1 MDILVGAMILST
13 TPQQVR
19 MARLYLISD
28 ILHNSSI
35 PLPNVWKLRSALEVK
50 LPVMFEGLNAIYLQ
64 IDARMKAEQFR
75 RQITGVLGVWENWIV
90 FPQHYIAHLGNLLVR
105 KDAGVGAGEAGQQQ
119 QSSGDSSPPSTT
131 ASTTAGLGRLSTLET
146 VEAGDGDIDGE
157 PMGDDNNGDGDLDGV
172 PLDDDLDG
180 VPMDDDDLDGVPL

>member
-1 MDILVGAMILST
+1 MVLST
-13 TPQQVR
+13 TPQHVR
-19 MARLYLISD
+19 MARLFLISD

-50 LPVMFEGLNAIYLQ
+50 LPVMFEGLNAIYRQ

-90 FPQHYIAHLGNLLVR
+90 FPQHYIANLGNLLVR
-105 KDAGVGAGEAGQQQ
+105 KDVGAGACEPGQQQ
-119 QSSGDSSPPSTT
+119 QQASVDSSTPSTT
-131 ASTTAGLGRLSTLET
+131 AGFGRLSTFAT

-157 PMGDDNNGDGDLDGV
+157 PMDDDTNVDEDLDGV
-172 PLDDDLDG
+172 PLDEDLDG

>member
-1 MDILVGAMILST
+1 MVLST

-50 LPVMFEGLNAIYLQ
+50 LPVMFEGLNTIYRQ

-75 RQITGVLGVWENWIV
+75 RQITAVLGVWENWIV
-90 FPQHYIAHLGNLLVR
+90 FPQHYIANLGNLLVR
-105 KDAGVGAGEAGQQQ
+105 RDVGAGACEAGQQQ
-119 QSSGDSSPPSTT
+119 QTNVDSPISSTT
-131 ASTTAGLGRLSTLET
+131 ASMTAGFGRLSNLET
-146 VEAGDGDIDGE
+146 VEARDGDIDGE
-157 PMGDDNNGDGDLDGV
+157 PMGDDTNVDEDLDGV
-172 PLDDDLDG
+172 PLDEDLDG